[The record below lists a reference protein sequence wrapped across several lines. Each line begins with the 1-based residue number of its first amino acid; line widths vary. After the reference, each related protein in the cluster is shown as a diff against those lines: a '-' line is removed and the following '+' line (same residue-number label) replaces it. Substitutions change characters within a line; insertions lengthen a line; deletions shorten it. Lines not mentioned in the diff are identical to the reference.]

1 MQGKKII
8 FPGIV
13 VFDYNIGQT
22 FCGTNSQK
30 NGPKIGSG
38 FPRDDVKNQ
47 DDSMAGFK
55 TRVEIFAYF
64 DWQKLRT
71 EGISLSIRNSRL
83 CSLLVGK
90 ESYFTASA
98 TDTWRRCLSWRILRR
113 RLRFHQLRTPSS
125 RTNLCLTESFSHGAL
140 NFLQN
145 SP

>member
-8 FPGIV
+8 SPGIV

-55 TRVEIFAYF
+55 NPCRNI
-64 DWQKLRT
+64 R
-71 EGISLSIRNSRL
+71 ISVDRSFVRKV
-83 CSLLVGK
+83 SL
-90 ESYFTASA
+90 Y
-98 TDTWRRCLSWRILRR
+98 
-113 RLRFHQLRTPSS
+113 Q
-125 RTNLCLTESFSHGAL
+125 
-140 NFLQN
+140 
-145 SP
+145 

>member
-55 TRVEIFAYF
+55 TRVEIFVF
-64 DWQKLRT
+64 RLT
-71 EGISLSIRNSRL
+71 EASYGRYLFINKKFSAMQFASRQGIIFYRIRN
-83 CSLLVGK
+83 
-90 ESYFTASA
+90 
-98 TDTWRRCLSWRILRR
+98 
-113 RLRFHQLRTPSS
+113 
-125 RTNLCLTESFSHGAL
+125 
-140 NFLQN
+140 
-145 SP
+145 